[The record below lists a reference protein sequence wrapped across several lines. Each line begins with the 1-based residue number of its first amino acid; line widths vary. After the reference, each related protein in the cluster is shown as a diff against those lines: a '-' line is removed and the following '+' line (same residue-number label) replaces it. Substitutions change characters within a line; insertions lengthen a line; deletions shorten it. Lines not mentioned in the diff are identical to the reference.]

1 MLGDKAAAK
10 KAMKAA
16 GVPVIPG
23 SNGAVPTMEEAKRL
37 ASEEIGFPLMVKAS
51 AGGGGRGIR
60 LVERMEDTEQR
71 APVEP
76 RAPHPVHPDRA
87 AHPPW
92 AAAKSM

>member
-23 SNGAVPTMEEAKRL
+23 SEGAVPTMEEAKRL
-37 ASEEIGFPLMVKAS
+37 AAEEIGFPLMVKAS

-60 LVERMEDTEQR
+60 VWKTSKTLYLRQSR
-71 APVEP
+71 K
-76 RAPHPVHPDRA
+76 R
-87 AHPPW
+87 
-92 AAAKSM
+92 